1 MSITSWDLK
10 LHELRVDI
18 IASNYGEISPA
29 FIGGT
34 APPSICTLR
43 KIHGFS
49 ETKKNT
55 SMVGFPHHWFTGGYT
70 NKISVE
76 LH

>member
-1 MSITSWDLK
+1 MVKYHPLLLVE
-10 LHELRVDI
+10 LH
-18 IASNYGEISPA
+18 PQA
-29 FIGGT
+29 FVPCGK
-34 APPSICTLR
+34 SMVSR
-43 KIHGFS
+43 KQ
-49 ETKKNT
+49 KNT